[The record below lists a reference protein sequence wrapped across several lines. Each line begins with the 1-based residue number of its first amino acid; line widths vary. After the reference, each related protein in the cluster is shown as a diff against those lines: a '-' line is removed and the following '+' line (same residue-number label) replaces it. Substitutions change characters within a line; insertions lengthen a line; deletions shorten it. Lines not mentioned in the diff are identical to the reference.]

1 MQKQD
6 KKILPIF
13 MVVVA
18 LLAIGAIGELFV
30 SIVEKLKATVSLKTK
45 ENVTSEELAL
55 QKAN

>member
-18 LLAIGAIGELFV
+18 LLAIGAVGELFV
-30 SIVEKLKATVSLKTK
+30 SIVEKLKATISLKPK

-55 QKAN
+55 QKAS

>member
-18 LLAIGAIGELFV
+18 LLAIGAVGELLV
-30 SIVEKLKATVSLKTK
+30 SIVEKLKATASLKSK

-55 QKAN
+55 QKAS